1 MRPGGG
7 ASSAALDAR
16 RRSAELDRLADGEP
30 VDVVV
35 VGGGVTGAGVA
46 LDAAARGLS
55 VALLERTDLAVGTS
69 RWSSKLVHGGLRY
82 LSKGQVGIAWE
93 SARERAVLIDRTA
106 PHLVRP
112 LPMLVPFC
120 ATVQRGEDRVLSA
133 GIRAGDVLRRTSGTR
148 NWRLPAARRVS
159 GEEARR
165 WAPALSSDG
174 LRGALLHWDGQLED
188 DARLVVALART
199 AASYGARI
207 LTHVSV
213 LEPVE
218 GGVRA
223 RDELTGTE
231 LVVRARNVV
240 NAAGVWAGALDDR
253 VRLRPSKG
261 AHLLL
266 DAARLGDPRAAI
278 SVPVPGA
285 LGRFVFA
292 LPRPDGQV
300 LVGLTDDPYDGELL
314 EEPPVDASEET
325 FLLDVLGAALERPLT
340 SDDVIGRFAG
350 LRPLLDGVA
359 DGGPAADEDV
369 PGTADLSRRHAVLEH
384 PDTGVVS
391 IVGGK
396 LTTYRRMAQDAVDH
410 VVARPGVRA
419 GASTTVRIPLV
430 GAGPVDKELPPR
442 LVRRFGA
449 EAAAVAALAD
459 GRPELLRPIA
469 PGVPVF
475 GVELVWAA
483 EAELAITAEDVRRR
497 VRADL
502 LPAWRPVVDAAAR
515 DLVPA

>member
-1 MRPGGG
+1 M
-7 ASSAALDAR
+7 
-16 RRSAELDRLADGEP
+16 RRSDGSSSPSLNVVRRARELEELAGGRP

-46 LDAAARGLS
+46 LDAASRGLS
-55 VALLERTDLAVGTS
+55 VALLERSDLAVGTS

-82 LSKGQVGIAWE
+82 LTKGQVGIAWE
-93 SARERAVLIDRTA
+93 SARERAVLIDQTA

-112 LPMLVPFC
+112 LPMLVPFGK
-120 ATVQRGEDRVLSA
+120 TVRRGEDRVLA
-133 GIRAGDVLRRTSGTR
+133 TGIRAGDAMRRAAGTR
-148 NWRLPAARRVS
+148 NRRLPAARRVS

-165 WAPALSSDG
+165 WAPALQFDG

-199 AASYGARI
+199 AAAHGARV
-207 LTHVSV
+207 LTHVDV
-213 LEPVE
+213 LAPVE
-218 GGVRA
+218 GGVSV
-223 RDELTGTE
+223 RDTVTGATFT
-231 LVVRARNVV
+231 VRARNVI

-253 VRLRPSKG
+253 VKLRPSKG

-300 LVGLTDDPYDGELL
+300 LVGLTDEPFDGEPV
-314 EEPPVDASEET
+314 EAPPVDASEEA
-325 FLLDVLGAALERPLT
+325 FLLEVLGTALERPLT
-340 SDDVIGRFAG
+340 RDDVIGRFAG
-350 LRPLLDGVA
+350 LRPLLDAEG
-359 DGGPAADEDV
+359 
-369 PGTADLSRRHAVLEH
+369 GTADLSRRHAVLEH

-396 LTTYRRMAQDAVDH
+396 LTTYRRMAEEAVD
-410 VVARPGVRA
+410 VIAARPDVAA
-419 GASTTVRIPLV
+419 GPSRTTALPLL
-430 GAGPVDKELPPR
+430 GAGRVDRDLPPR

-449 EAAAVAALAD
+449 EAGAVAALAGD
-459 GRPELLRPIA
+459 RPELLRPLA
-469 PGVPVF
+469 PGVPVL
-475 GVELVWAA
+475 GVELLWAA
-483 EAELAITAEDVRRR
+483 EFELALTREDIHRR

-502 LPAWRPVVDAAAR
+502 LGEWRAAVDEALDREKVLA
-515 DLVPA
+515 